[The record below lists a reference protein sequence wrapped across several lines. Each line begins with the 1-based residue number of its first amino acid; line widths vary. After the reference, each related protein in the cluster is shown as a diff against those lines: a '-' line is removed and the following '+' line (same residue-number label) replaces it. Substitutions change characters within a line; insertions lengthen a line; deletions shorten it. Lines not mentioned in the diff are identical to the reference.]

1 MFDNSTRHLSDVYMM
16 SQQTKQAQSQLYYS
30 NRPKAEHKLQGYKCV
45 QVIQPPGRNNTEKNV
60 LKTAR
65 VDQSSSRR

>member
-1 MFDNSTRHLSDVYMM
+1 MFDNSTRHLSDVYLM

-30 NRPKAEHKLQGYKCV
+30 NRPKAEQGYKCV